1 MGREPRDDNGRRAES
16 RKSRCC
22 CVPKKAQNAST
33 NAKCDDILTD
43 EIRIKRGQTNSVFY
57 FQVFLMTWQL
67 QKSGK
72 YCEKVPPGSFPGDF
86 FGCSIQQA
94 FFMKLAQA
102 PGKVKLFPMVL
113 AQDCELCM

>member
-16 RKSRCC
+16 RKSRCT
-22 CVPKKAQNAST
+22 VPKKAQNAST

-43 EIRIKRGQTNSVFY
+43 EIRMKRGQTNSVFY
-57 FQVFLMTWQL
+57 FLVFLMTWQF